1 MEKLGIC
8 RDNERM
14 SSSQLADYAA
24 IFDSPL
30 GPKQVEAITSL
41 FGLTCPTVD
50 EELVVDVRTV

>member
-1 MEKLGIC
+1 
-8 RDNERM
+8 M